1 MPKLRQPR
9 GRQAA
14 ALLEPQ
20 NEADHEAALDTVLGR
35 EDEPSSEDTRENGL
49 QPGEEGTDASP
60 LKARIAELERS
71 NQEYLA
77 RIEAEQREKT
87 EALRR
92 AQEREAEIGRLQE
105 QTTSSQAEAINA
117 ALAAAQAE
125 AESAERDI
133 EAAASLGDAK
143 AQAEAYRKLSRAEA
157 RIISLEN
164 GKEALEREI
173 KSRPEPK
180 PTPQVQDDPLEKLNL
195 PQLAKDWLRKH
206 PEFLHDPRK
215 NAKIQTL
222 HYDVVDEGYAPYS
235 KDYFEMMEQKLGMR
249 KAPVKAEEP
258 DYEEDDEVEDNQSTR
273 RTIVSAPPSRE
284 TPSSSGARDGGR
296 VRLTNLEKEA
306 ARMSGIS
313 EEEYA
318 KNKLKLIKL
327 KSEGNYGGQP

>member
-1 MPKLRQPR
+1 MPKLRPPR

-14 ALLEPQ
+14 AVLEPQ
-20 NEADHEAALDTVLGR
+20 DEIDLQATDGADQGRGEGAHLAAEIPT
-35 EDEPSSEDTRENGL
+35 
-49 QPGEEGTDASP
+49 EEITEGAGDASS
-60 LKARIAELERS
+60 LRAQIAALERS

-77 RIEAEQREKT
+77 RIETERQEKAD
-87 EALRR
+87 ALRR

-105 QTTSSQAEAINA
+105 QTTSSQADAINA

-157 RIISLEN
+157 RIISLES

-173 KSRPEPK
+173 KSRPEVK
-180 PTPQVQDDPLEKLNL
+180 PAVQQDDPLDKINL
-195 PQLAKDWLRKH
+195 PPLAKDWLRKH
-206 PEFLHDPRK
+206 PEFMHDPRK

-235 KDYFEMMEQKLGMR
+235 KDYFEVLEQKLGMR
-249 KAPVKAEEP
+249 KATKQTEP
-258 DYEEDDEVEDNQSTR
+258 EYEEDDDVEDNQSTR

-284 TPSSSGARDGGR
+284 TPSSSGVRGPDR
-296 VRLTNLEKEA
+296 VTLSSAEKEA
-306 ARMSGIS
+306 ARISGIS
-313 EEEYA
+313 EKDYA
-318 KNKLKLIKL
+318 ANKLKLL
-327 KSEGNYGGQP
+327 KEKAQGNYGGQP